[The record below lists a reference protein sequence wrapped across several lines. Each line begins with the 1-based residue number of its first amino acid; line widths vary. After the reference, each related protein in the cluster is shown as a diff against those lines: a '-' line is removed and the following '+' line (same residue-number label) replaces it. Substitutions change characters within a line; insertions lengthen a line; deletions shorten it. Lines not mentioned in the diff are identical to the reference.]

1 MKSERIHVRTTTVK
15 AKLSQSTETAARSF
29 ELPTFRDATGFIATV
44 GEVVTKAGYPSPEVD
59 LRGTTVTLRFVA
71 TGGKLPAEE
80 AREILRQLNVAS

>member
-1 MKSERIHVRTTTVK
+1 MKPERIHVRTTTVK
-15 AKLSQSTETAARSF
+15 AKLSESREISGRSF

-44 GEVVTKAGYPSPEVD
+44 GEVVTKAGYPSPEID

-80 AREILRQLNVAS
+80 AREILRQLSVAS